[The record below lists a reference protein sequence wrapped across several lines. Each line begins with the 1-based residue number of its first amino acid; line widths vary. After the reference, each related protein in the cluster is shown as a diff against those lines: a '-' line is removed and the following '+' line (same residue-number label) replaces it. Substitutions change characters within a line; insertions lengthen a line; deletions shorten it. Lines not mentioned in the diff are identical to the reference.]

1 MIQILG
7 QLIFL
12 FMITLPL
19 SVTFFYAVFAG
30 KMGYKIKP
38 EFIEPDENLSPAVVR
53 PSKNKFANADELEDE
68 LASIE
73 KKLEGLA

>member
-38 EFIEPDENLSPAVVR
+38 EFIKRQSCLPPFSV
-53 PSKNKFANADELEDE
+53 
-68 LASIE
+68 IE
-73 KKLEGLA
+73 WHYYKKGGAIK